1 MDLDGVKC
9 GGEID
14 FGDYDFSSLE
24 QLTIRDAGLT
34 SLKNFPTLPNL
45 QQLDLCKNRISK
57 GLECIT
63 ECKNLT
69 NLQLT
74 GNRLKFTPDLEVL
87 APLVCTK
94 VKIDM

>member
-63 ECKNLT
+63 ECKNLK

>member
-34 SLKNFPTLPNL
+34 SLKNFPSLPNL
-45 QQLDLCKNRISK
+45 KTVRKKLMILLIV
-57 GLECIT
+57 
-63 ECKNLT
+63 
-69 NLQLT
+69 
-74 GNRLKFTPDLEVL
+74 FY
-87 APLVCTK
+87 
-94 VKIDM
+94 KIFFFSWIYAKIGYLRG

>member
-34 SLKNFPTLPNL
+34 SLKNFPSLPNL
-45 QQLDLCKNRISK
+45 KTVD
-57 GLECIT
+57 
-63 ECKNLT
+63 
-69 NLQLT
+69 
-74 GNRLKFTPDLEVL
+74 
-87 APLVCTK
+87 TK
-94 VKIDM
+94 EINDIAYFIL